1 MSTTGLL
8 TRDRVRDL
16 MIDVFDVDDLA
27 ITDATSAEDIEEW
40 DSLHHIRL
48 IVAIERAFKI
58 RFSNP
63 EVESLK
69 NVGDLVSMIDR
80 KVAR

>member
-1 MSTTGLL
+1 MTELATQ
-8 TRDRVRDL
+8 DRVRDL
-16 MIDVFDVDDLA
+16 MIDVFDVDDLV
-27 ITDATSAEDIEEW
+27 ITDATTAEDIEEW

-48 IVAIERAFKI
+48 VVAIERAFKI

-69 NVGDLVSMIDR
+69 NVGDLIRLIDR
-80 KVAR
+80 KINR